1 MFDILLNLPLF
12 AGVSRTKFSEIG
24 GNTKFHFLT
33 YMPGESMNKAGDVC
47 THVKFII
54 SGAACISIAN
64 TNNRFIV
71 NQTLQAP
78 AVILPEY
85 LFGRSTKYPCSATA
99 ITPTGIMQIAKND
112 YIRLLEMD
120 HVFMFNFLNQL
131 SVKAQQAEEGI
142 MSLTTGHLDE
152 RIAYWIT
159 SLTQRNASDITLK
172 ARKRDLYSIF
182 GVQRSSFFAT
192 LDKMKEKGIID
203 YDKNTDEIK
212 VLSRDALLNLLN
224 HHNTEN

>member
-1 MFDILLNLPLF
+1 
-12 AGVSRTKFSEIG
+12 
-24 GNTKFHFLT
+24 
-33 YMPGESMNKAGDVC
+33 
-47 THVKFII
+47 
-54 SGAACISIAN
+54 
-64 TNNRFIV
+64 
-71 NQTLQAP
+71 
-78 AVILPEY
+78 
-85 LFGRSTKYPCSATA
+85 
-99 ITPTGIMQIAKND
+99 
-112 YIRLLEMD
+112 
-120 HVFMFNFLNQL
+120 
-131 SVKAQQAEEGI
+131 

>member
-1 MFDILLNLPLF
+1 
-12 AGVSRTKFSEIG
+12 
-24 GNTKFHFLT
+24 
-33 YMPGESMNKAGDVC
+33 
-47 THVKFII
+47 
-54 SGAACISIAN
+54 
-64 TNNRFIV
+64 
-71 NQTLQAP
+71 
-78 AVILPEY
+78 
-85 LFGRSTKYPCSATA
+85 
-99 ITPTGIMQIAKND
+99 
-112 YIRLLEMD
+112 
-120 HVFMFNFLNQL
+120 
-131 SVKAQQAEEGI
+131 

-159 SLTQRNASDITLK
+159 SLTQRNAYDITLK